1 MPAIRALSA
10 AMLGLGALALTACTS
25 ATAGDDVG
33 NPGFGYNLQPETVA
47 PGGRLSLPVQGCKEE
62 ATVTSGVFQ
71 TVTVPKGGTSATA
84 VIDRNARPGTSYDV
98 AFRCGHEYGHRKLT
112 IGAAHS
118 ETAGSKQSGSGGAP
132 DSGGGEGGYGGGGIG
147 GGGYGGG
154 IGGGA
159 YGGGIGGGGYGGGIG
174 GGAYGGGIGDGGYG
188 GGIGGGAYG
197 GGIGRGGYGGGIG
210 GGGYGNGGGGGGGYG
225 KGEGGGG
232 GGYEQHGVQA
242 GVGGS
247 VRGFHLKEVGLG
259 AALIIGAVGTAWRMA
274 RRRTPPRD

>member
-154 IGGGA
+154 VGA
-159 YGGGIGGGGYGGGIG
+159 ERTAEAS
-174 GGAYGGGIGDGGYG
+174 GAERT
-188 GGIGGGAYG
+188 A
-197 GGIGRGGYGGGIG
+197 
-210 GGGYGNGGGGGGGYG
+210 
-225 KGEGGGG
+225 E
-232 GGYEQHGVQA
+232 A
-242 GVGGS
+242 S
-247 VRGFHLKEVGLG
+247 
-259 AALIIGAVGTAWRMA
+259 GAVHTAEASGAVHTAEASGTEGTAEASGAEGTAEASAAEGTETVEAAEVMERVKA
-274 RRRTPPRD
+274 AAEAGTSSTVCRPVSAAASADSISRRSA

>member
-159 YGGGIGGGGYGGGIG
+159 YGGGIGGG
-174 GGAYGGGIGDGGYG
+174 AYGGGIGDGGYG

>member
-25 ATAGDDVG
+25 AAAGDDVG

-132 DSGGGEGGYGGGGIG
+132 DSGGGGGGYGGGGIG

-154 IGGGA
+154 IGGGG
-159 YGGGIGGGGYGGGIG
+159 YGGGIGGGGIGGGGYGGGIG
-174 GGAYGGGIGDGGYG
+174 GGGYG
-188 GGIGGGAYG
+188 G
-197 GGIGRGGYGGGIG
+197 
-210 GGGYGNGGGGGGGYG
+210 
-225 KGEGGGG
+225 
-232 GGYEQHGVQA
+232 
-242 GVGGS
+242 
-247 VRGFHLKEVGLG
+247 
-259 AALIIGAVGTAWRMA
+259 
-274 RRRTPPRD
+274 

>member
-10 AMLGLGALALTACTS
+10 AVLGLGALALTGCTS
-25 ATAGDDVG
+25 AAASDDVG
-33 NPGFGYNLQPETVA
+33 NPAFDYNLQPETVA

-71 TVTVPKGGTSATA
+71 TVTIPKGAISATA
-84 VIDRNARPGTSYDV
+84 VVDRNARPGTSYDV

-112 IGAAHS
+112 VGAAHS
-118 ETAGSKQSGSGGAP
+118 ETAGPKQSGSGGAP

-147 GGGYGGG
+147 GGG
-154 IGGGA
+154 IGGGG

-174 GGAYGGGIGDGGYG
+174 GGGYG
-188 GGIGGGAYG
+188 GGIG
-197 GGIGRGGYGGGIG
+197 GGYGGGIG
-210 GGGYGNGGGGGGGYG
+210 GGGYGGGIGGGGYG
-225 KGEGGGG
+225 GGIGGGG
-232 GGYEQHGVQA
+232 YGGGNGGGGYGNGGGGKGGYEQHGVQA

-259 AALIIGAVGTAWRMA
+259 AALIIGTVGAAWHMA
-274 RRRTPPRD
+274 RRRTPPRR